1 MGQSLCAGDRNSQ
14 ATVFFKKSEMY
25 TAVKKG
31 SPYYQKKI
39 DSRQKKLDE
48 AKAMYNR
55 YKKQNDNNRERANS
69 AL

>member
-1 MGQSLCAGDRNSQ
+1 MGGD
-14 ATVFFKKSEMY
+14 KKSEMY

-48 AKAMYNR
+48 AKAMYSR